1 MVRIKLAGIL
11 LCLFVGSRVQGFKG
25 SRVQG
30 FKGSRVQGNDFNS
43 KLRIVGIQKC

>member
-30 FKGSRVQGNDFNS
+30 NDFNS

>member
-1 MVRIKLAGIL
+1 MEFTLYG
-11 LCLFVGSRVQGFKG
+11 KG